1 MNMSIDG
8 YYLPGYT
15 VETIE
20 DLLQFLDSIL
30 TGKSEVWSL
39 LLSFDYEILSQR
51 RVWHNVCMFQL
62 LGGNGFLRQIKR
74 LYYHATSALK
84 VRHCIIRDAEVKM
97 NLAEQILE
105 KYLRQF
111 FFFLTLLPR
120 ALSFPCRRVSHHL
133 PSVHVFLFPCRWSW
147 LDSSSWESARP
158 SGWMMR
164 KQTMELVLRSL
175 KGRERRWN
183 TLKPRKRINVTI
195 STAAVPSPGPRM
207 PLLWTFDSFSALP
220 RTHWLSKGLLVR
232 QISLIKA
239 EKSVK

>member
-111 FFFLTLLPR
+111 FFFLHDFRELSLSHADEFRIISLRYMFSYFLAVGRDWIPHRGNLHGR
-120 ALSFPCRRVSHHL
+120 AGGWWESRR
-133 PSVHVFLFPCRWSW
+133 W
-147 LDSSSWESARP
+147 SSSWGHSKEES
-158 SGWMMR
+158 GG
-164 KQTMELVLRSL
+164 E
-175 KGRERRWN
+175 
-183 TLKPRKRINVTI
+183 TLW
-195 STAAVPSPGPRM
+195 SQE
-207 PLLWTFDSFSALP
+207 
-220 RTHWLSKGLLVR
+220 KGLTWP
-232 QISLIKA
+232 
-239 EKSVK
+239 